1 MTLFFR
7 LARTVHGGWAGT
19 EPEPSNLVVSDRL
32 PAFWR
37 LGQSPRLTQTRN
49 CRYQPRRV
57 HCWRATVRQ
66 GVRGPARPGPARRP
80 RGLDT
85 GPTAPRRGSGCS
97 WCLRRVEWADASIA
111 AVLYVSKDVGCTGKH
126 RALRAVVTSSK
137 LNGCQQLKCL

>member
-66 GVRGPARPGPARRP
+66 GVRGPARPGPARRAARVALTPARRRLGGALGAVGACGGLSGRTPVSPLSCMYP
-80 RGLDT
+80 RML
-85 GPTAPRRGSGCS
+85 
-97 WCLRRVEWADASIA
+97 V
-111 AVLYVSKDVGCTGKH
+111 
-126 RALRAVVTSSK
+126 ALANTEH
-137 LNGCQQLKCL
+137 